1 MPGFLVNLSTT
12 VTCTHQGPAKP
23 TVTAPNILVMGAP
36 VALQTSPY
44 VVTLC
49 TLPPPPGANGPCA
62 TAPTWFNAAKRV
74 FANGVPVLLQDS
86 QALCVPSGTPLII
99 SANQTRVFGT

>member
-1 MPGFLVNLSTT
+1 M

-23 TVTAPNILVMGAP
+23 TMTAANVLVMGAA
-36 VALQTSPY
+36 VALPAPY

-49 TLPPPPGANGPCA
+49 TLPPPPAANGPCL
-62 TAPTWFNAAKRV
+62 TAPTWFNVAKRV
-74 FANGVPVLLQDS
+74 FANGAPVLLQDS
-86 QALCVPSGTPLII
+86 QALCTPSGTPLII